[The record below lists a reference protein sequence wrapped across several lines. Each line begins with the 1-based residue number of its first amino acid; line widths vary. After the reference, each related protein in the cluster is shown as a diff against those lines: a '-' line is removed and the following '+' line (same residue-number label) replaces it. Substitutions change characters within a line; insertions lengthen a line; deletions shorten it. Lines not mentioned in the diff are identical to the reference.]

1 MTRILIVEDNL
12 TIADA
17 LGRNLRAEGYDIEIA
32 TSGDDGLQRITS
44 TQPDLVIL
52 DLLLP
57 KMKGYDV
64 LRRMRAEG
72 CDQPVLILSALSTE
86 RDKVMGFRMGADDFV
101 TKPFG
106 VRELLARIEVLLR
119 RRSVVPVL
127 APAATQFS
135 FGDVVVDRSARV
147 VRRGGEIVALKP
159 MEFDLL
165 MAFLLHPE
173 VVLSRQSLLEAVWR
187 YDASIS
193 SRTVDVHIAELR
205 RKLEP
210 VADRPLHFVTV
221 RKAGYAF
228 YPAGLR

>member
-17 LGRNLRAEGYDIEIA
+17 LGRNLRAEGYQVDIA
-32 TSGDDGLQRITS
+32 TSGDEGLKQITA
-44 TQPDLVIL
+44 THPNLVVL

-86 RDKVMGFRMGADDFV
+86 RDKLLGFRMGADDFV

-106 VRELLARIEVLLR
+106 VREVLARIDALLR
-119 RRSVVPVL
+119 RRPGTAVLGPSVGRFYFADVEVDRQARRVRRNGSVVL
-127 APAATQFS
+127 
-135 FGDVVVDRSARV
+135 
-147 VRRGGEIVALKP
+147 LKP

-165 MAFLLHPE
+165 MAFLLQPQM
-173 VVLSRQSLLEAVWR
+173 VLSRQALLEAVWR
-187 YDASIS
+187 YDASVNT
-193 SRTVDVHIAELR
+193 RTVDVHVAELR
-205 RKLEP
+205 RKLEARAEVP
-210 VADRPLHFVTV
+210 VHFITV

-228 YPAGLR
+228 YPEGFR

>member
-1 MTRILIVEDNL
+1 MTRILLVEDNV

-17 LGRNLRAEGYDIEIA
+17 LGRNLRGEGYEVEIVH
-32 TSGDDGLQRITS
+32 SGDEGLQRIVS
-44 TQPDLVIL
+44 TRPDLVVL

-86 RDKVMGFRMGADDFV
+86 RDKLLGFRMGADDFV

-106 VRELLARIEVLLR
+106 VREVLARIEVLLR
-119 RRSVVPVL
+119 RRGGVPEL
-127 APAATQFS
+127 PAPLERFHFA
-135 FGDVVVDRSARV
+135 DVEVDRAARV
-147 VRRGGEIVALKP
+147 VRRAGELVSLKP

-165 MAFLLHPE
+165 AAFLLRPG
-173 VVLSRQSLLEAVWR
+173 VVLSRQALLEAVWR
-187 YDASIS
+187 YDRSVS

-210 VADRPLHFVTV
+210 RGDQPVHFITV

-228 YPAGLR
+228 YPDGLR

>member
-17 LGRNLRAEGYDIEIA
+17 LGRNLRAEGYDVEIA

-44 TQPDLVIL
+44 SQPDLVIL

-72 CDQPVLILSALSTE
+72 CQQPVLILSALSTE

-119 RRSVVPVL
+119 RRAVAPVL
-127 APAATQFS
+127 VPTVERFA
-135 FGDVVVDRSARV
+135 FGDILVDRAARV
-147 VRRGGEIVALKP
+147 VRRGGALVAMKP

-165 MAFLLHPE
+165 LAFLLDPE
-173 VVLSRQSLLEAVWR
+173 VVLSRQALLEAVWR

-210 VADRPLHFVTV
+210 VAERPVHFVTV
-221 RKAGYAF
+221 RKVGYAF
-228 YPAGLR
+228 YPDGLR